1 MYQIKVDKS
10 NKYAVFGE
18 KIGAE
23 FSAPKKY
30 VSKLS
35 CSKSQ
40 LQAPPINLDILIY
53 QE

>member
-10 NKYAVFGE
+10 NKSAVFGK

-23 FSAPKKY
+23 NSAP
-30 VSKLS
+30 
-35 CSKSQ
+35 
-40 LQAPPINLDILIY
+40 ILNCKFPFIKFLMQDPSIDLENQIY